1 MTRAISRSRLGAAA
15 TAALGLTTLPAA
27 AQVASLPELF
37 DEVIDVRVVNVEV
50 VVTDR
55 KGNRIRGLDASDFEL
70 LVDGQPVPIDH
81 FTEIDDGRAKLSLD
95 DCVDNV
101 PSLTPDEPVG
111 TNYLIFIDELSAIP
125 RDRDRVLKGLEHD
138 LALLSPVD
146 RVAIVVFDGQNLAR
160 LTDWTNSRHEIE
172 EALRQARERKGL
184 GLMTMTGFGDQT
196 EQTRRAVM
204 AATATVR
211 SFAGAAGRKAML
223 LLADGWNGSVDSFGR
238 SAFGSPASRYA
249 STRDVVRPLVDAA
262 NLVGYTL
269 YPVDLRGLRLSVDL
283 GLSDRDDT
291 TTSHNLRGHPLYY
304 PHRNPFYPGGDLPNP
319 WLRNPFPLFPGA
331 SSAWSRQAALRHLAD
346 ETGGLAMINAMRDE
360 ALAIA
365 TDDTRSYYWLG
376 FQPPRD
382 ENDVLHDIDVR
393 VVGRRDLR
401 VRSRETYMDMSKS
414 TEVTMLVEGSLLFGG
429 APGTD
434 SLEVRFG
441 TPVRAGFRKVAV
453 PMEITIP
460 LDDLT
465 LLPVGG
471 QWMNELEFRVTVI
484 NERGDRSEIP
494 VRKIPILGPA
504 APLPGQTFIYDTGIV
519 IRRREHRYLAA
530 IYDPLSGAILSA
542 SGQVGSGQAPDR
554 KRRVRR

>member
-1 MTRAISRSRLGAAA
+1 M
-15 TAALGLTTLPAA
+15 
-27 AQVASLPELF
+27 V
-37 DEVIDVRVVNVEV
+37 DVRVVNVEV

-55 KGNRIRGLDASDFEL
+55 KGNRIRGLEASDFEL
-70 LVDGQPVPIDH
+70 LVDGQPVPIDY
-81 FTEIDDGRAKLSLD
+81 FTEIEDGRARTSLD
-95 DCVDNV
+95 GGVGSV

-111 TNYLIFIDELSAIP
+111 TNYLVFIDELSAIP
-125 RDRDRVLKGLEHD
+125 RDRDRVLNGIEQD
-138 LALLSPVD
+138 LALLNPAD
-146 RVAIVVFDGQNLAR
+146 RVAIVAFDGNNLAR
-160 LTDWTNSRHEIE
+160 LTDWTNSRPEIE
-172 EALRQARERKGL
+172 EALRQARKRKGL
-184 GLMTMTGFGDQT
+184 GLMGTTGFGDQT

-211 SFAGAAGRKAML
+211 SFAGAPGRKAML
-223 LLADGWNGSVDSFGR
+223 LLADGWHGSVDSFGR
-238 SAFGSPASRYA
+238 STFGSPASRYTD
-249 STRDVVRPLVDAA
+249 TRDVVRPLVDAA

-283 GLSDRDDT
+283 GLSDRNDI
-291 TTSHNLRGHPLYY
+291 TSSRYLRGHPLYY
-304 PHRNPFYPGGDLPNP
+304 PHRNPFYPGGDLLNP
-319 WLRNPFPLFPGA
+319 WLRNPFPLFPSAGF
-331 SSAWSRQAALRHLAD
+331 AWSRQAALRQLAG
-346 ETGGLAMINAMRDE
+346 ETGGLAMINAKRAE

-376 FQPPRD
+376 FEPPRD
-382 ENDVLHDIDVR
+382 ENDVLHDIDVS
-393 VVGRRDLR
+393 VVSRRDLR

-429 APGTD
+429 SPGTD

-441 TPVRAGFRKVAV
+441 TPERAGFGKIAV
-453 PMEITIP
+453 PMEVTIP

-465 LLPVGG
+465 LLPMGG

-504 APLPGQTFIYDTGIV
+504 APLPGQTFTYDTGIV
-519 IRRREHRYLAA
+519 IRRREHRYVAA
-530 IYDPLSGAILSA
+530 IYDPLSGAILSS
-542 SGQVGSGQAPDR
+542 SGEVGPGQLPEP

>member
-1 MTRAISRSRLGAAA
+1 MKFHPIAAA
-15 TAALGLTTLPAA
+15 ALVLAALAAA
-27 AQVASLPELF
+27 AQESTLPDLF
-37 DEVIDVRVVNVEV
+37 ADVIDVRVVNVEV
-50 VVTDR
+50 AVTDR
-55 KGNRIRGLDASDFEL
+55 KGNRIRGLEASDFEL
-70 LVDGQPVPIDH
+70 QVDGEPVPIEY
-81 FTEIDDGRAKLSLD
+81 FTEIDDGRARATHDASIG
-95 DCVDNV
+95 NV

-111 TNYLIFIDELSAIP
+111 TNYLVFIDELSAIP
-125 RDRDRVLKGLEHD
+125 RDRDRVLNGLEQD
-138 LALLSPVD
+138 LAFLNPVD
-146 RVAIVVFDGQNLAR
+146 RVAVVAFDGYNLAR
-160 LTDWTNSRHEIE
+160 LTDWTNSRNEIE
-172 EALRQARERKGL
+172 NALRQARERKGL
-184 GLMTMTGFGDQT
+184 GLLRMTGLGDRT

-211 SFAGAAGRKAML
+211 SFAGAPGRKAML
-223 LLADGWNGSVDSFGR
+223 LLADGWGGSVDSFGR
-238 SAFGSPASRYA
+238 STLASPASLYT

-269 YPVDLRGLRLSVDL
+269 YPVDLPGLRLSVDL
-283 GLSDRDDT
+283 GLDNDIT
-291 TTSHNLRGHPLYY
+291 AFHYPRGHPLYY
-304 PHRNPFYPGGDLPNP
+304 PHRSPFYEGNDLVDS
-319 WLRNPFPLFPGA
+319 WLSNPFPLFPSA
-331 SSAWSRQAALRHLAD
+331 SSEWSRQTALRHLAG
-346 ETGGLAMINAMRDE
+346 ETGGLAMINAQRDE

-376 FQPPRD
+376 FEPPRD

-401 VRSRETYMDMSKS
+401 VRSRESYMDMSKS

-441 TPVRAGFRKVAV
+441 TPEKAGFKKIAV
-453 PMEITIP
+453 PMEVTIP

-465 LLPVGG
+465 LLPMGG

-484 NERGDRSEIP
+484 NERGERSEIP

-519 IRRREHRYLAA
+519 IRRREHRYVAA

-542 SGQVGSGQAPDR
+542 SGEVGARQAPDP